1 MPVVRTEAIALGRSD
16 YSDSSQIVT
25 FYTRDHGKIRALAK
39 GFKRASGRHSSKA
52 VDLLSQYQIFFIK
65 KEQTSLHTLT
75 EAVLQNN
82 YPTLRND
89 LDKYY
94 RASYMAELTN
104 EFTVENDPHEQLFDI
119 LTETLAG
126 ISTDH
131 DSVLRSLVFEIK
143 LLKILGY
150 LPDWGCCVECKS
162 RIQQASGVYFSA
174 KDGGGVCKRCQM
186 KFTRGIVVPSGAMLI
201 AGRLAEMNL
210 QRLDR
215 VRLHL
220 SVCVEIEK
228 MLRYYITFLLNKELN
243 SWKYI
248 KV

>member
-1 MPVVRTEAIALGRSD
+1 MSVVRTEAIALGRTD

-25 FYTRDHGKIRALAK
+25 FYTRDYGKIRVLAK
-39 GFKRASGRHSSKA
+39 GFKRSSGRHSSKA
-52 VDLLSQYQIFFIK
+52 VDLLSQYQILFIK
-65 KEQTSLHTLT
+65 KEYTSLHTLT
-75 EAVLQNN
+75 EAVLHNN
-82 YPTLRND
+82 YPALRND

-104 EFTVENDPHEQLFDI
+104 EFTVENDPQEQLFDI
-119 LTETLAG
+119 LADTLVG

-131 DSVLRSLVFEIK
+131 DPIVRSLVFEIK

-150 LPDWGCCVECKS
+150 LPDWGCCVECRN
-162 RIQQASGVYFSA
+162 RIQQVSGVRFSA
-174 KDGGGVCKRCQM
+174 KEGGGLCKKCQM
-186 KFTRGIVVPSGAMLI
+186 KSPQGIVVPPGAMLI

-220 SVCVEIEK
+220 SICIEIER
-228 MLRYYITFLLNKELN
+228 MLRYYIAFLLNKELN